1 MATITMT
8 RQYPIDRHRLYAH
21 LTEPTNWPSYYHG
34 MIAATPRGAF
44 ADPGD
49 QVSVR
54 HRLLGRSIDLEVTLL
69 ELDAPTRFR
78 TRAKGSGLPP
88 VEHVWSYADS
98 DGRTSVTVTAE
109 MEETTSW
116 LGRAI
121 DRHVLP
127 RQLERD
133 VARTLDNLEELV
145 AYGLD
150 AGEPDR
156 STS

>member
-8 RQYPIDRHRLYAH
+8 RQYPIERDRLYAH

-34 MIAATPRGAF
+34 MITATPGGAF
-44 ADPGD
+44 TEPGD
-49 QVSVR
+49 EVSVR
-54 HRLLGRSIDLEVTLL
+54 HRLLGRSIDVEVTLL
-69 ELDAPTRFR
+69 ELDAPSRFR
-78 TRAKGSGLPP
+78 TRAKGTGLPP
-88 VEHVWSYADS
+88 VEHVWDYADS
-98 DGRTSVTVTAE
+98 DGGTSVTVTGE
-109 MEETTSW
+109 MEETTTW

-133 VARTLDNLEELV
+133 VARTLDNLDELI

-150 AGEPDR
+150 AAESSRPPQ
-156 STS
+156 